1 MRAHRIFTGVT
12 VVLLVWP
19 VGAATYDPEMAQGL
33 EENLLKLGLS
43 TISSWVA
50 QNAASVWYDVVRE
63 TLLWYS
69 EPLVTEGGA
78 AEVPVG
84 FLEFRFDELRLGG
97 FDAPDFNFLYDL
109 QACNSTPK
117 APATP

>member
-1 MRAHRIFTGVT
+1 
-12 VVLLVWP
+12 
-19 VGAATYDPEMAQGL
+19 MAQGL

-84 FLEFRFDELRLGG
+84 FLEFRFDELRDKAKLPTLSTGC
-97 FDAPDFNFLYDL
+97 FDVKCPSCHHTRTGPMGTN
-109 QACNSTPK
+109 TR
-117 APATP
+117 T